1 MAEELRDRVLSFGQI
16 SIPAL
21 ENCPISVISCF
32 PDGWSWLTRPRKA
45 MAPMPCTQGG
55 AGQGSVSAELEPFHP
70 LPAEIGSQQQ
80 ARRPNNRVGV
90 GE

>member
-1 MAEELRDRVLSFGQI
+1 MFFFLWSDFNPCPGELPDFSDLLLPGWMVLADQAEEGHGAD
-16 SIPAL
+16 
-21 ENCPISVISCF
+21 
-32 PDGWSWLTRPRKA
+32 A
-45 MAPMPCTQGG
+45 MHSGG

-70 LPAEIGSQQQ
+70 LPAELGSQQQ